1 MVRWWVGARLA
12 QRAEYPYLQ
21 FGTWDKKCGNL
32 HSLFFLLFMIKVGRT
47 SNSYRCEIGSTIESR
62 LYLAQHR
69 NPEGSDDV
77 EAMFEDTSWKDL
89 ETDNSQF
96 HTVVQNSIP
105 IREVFG

>member
-1 MVRWWVGARLA
+1 MKLA
-12 QRAEYPYLQ
+12 V
-21 FGTWDKKCGNL
+21 C
-32 HSLFFLLFMIKVGRT
+32 I
-47 SNSYRCEIGSTIESR
+47 IESR

-96 HTVVQNSIP
+96 DAVV
-105 IREVFG
+105 